1 LTLVVSAAFAGLW
14 ELAFV
19 AGVVVN
25 PVANFVY
32 TLHGS
37 EFEDLGDVH
46 GLKTQKKISPEAP
59 YSKKKPTLL
68 VPTFFVPT

>member
-46 GLKTQKKISPEAP
+46 GLKT
-59 YSKKKPTLL
+59 
-68 VPTFFVPT
+68 